1 MVDHSNTP
9 AAGRRDDQV
18 SMAKSAE
25 TTLASQDSSR
35 PRYDLDRLLE
45 VAVEVF
51 TERGYD
57 GTSME
62 NLAYAS
68 GLSKSSLYHHILGKE
83 QLLRLALERA
93 LDPLLAVTTE
103 EHANTGRAVER
114 LDYLIRREIEVLTE
128 RLPYVT
134 LLLRVRGNTAT
145 ERWALEQRRYFDRIV
160 ANLVQEAVQDGDIR
174 QHVDPHTAARL
185 IFGMINSVTEWYRPD
200 DDLGADEL
208 ADQILA
214 MIFSGIRNCPG

>member
-1 MVDHSNTP
+1 
-9 AAGRRDDQV
+9 
-18 SMAKSAE
+18 MAKSAE

-62 NLAYAS
+62 NLAHAS
-68 GLSKSSLYHHILGKE
+68 ALSKSSLYHHIVGKE

-103 EHANTGRAVER
+103 EHAITGPAVER
-114 LDYLIRREIEVLTE
+114 LDYLIRREVEVLTE

-160 ANLVQEAVQDGDIR
+160 ANLVQEAVQDGAIR
-174 QHVDPHTAARL
+174 QDVDPHTAARL

-200 DDLGADEL
+200 EDLDPAAL
-208 ADQILA
+208 SRQILA
-214 MIFSGIRNCPG
+214 MCFRGMQR